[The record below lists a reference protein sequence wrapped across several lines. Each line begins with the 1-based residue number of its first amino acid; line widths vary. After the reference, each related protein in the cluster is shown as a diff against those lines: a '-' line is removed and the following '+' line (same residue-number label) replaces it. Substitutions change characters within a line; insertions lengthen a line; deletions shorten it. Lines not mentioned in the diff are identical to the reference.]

1 MTATL
6 TAKNELLRLANHLS
20 DDATWDDVLYEINAT
35 REIEAGLN
43 DCREARLVSL
53 DEVRKRLGIPE

>member
-6 TAKNELLRLANHLS
+6 TVKNEILRLVNNLP
-20 DDATWDDVLYEINAT
+20 DDATWDDLLYEIYAT

-43 DCREARLVSL
+43 DCREGRLVPI